1 MKQFVYCYNNTF
13 LAAPVAYIL
22 QQNSNVD
29 TEFCCNTEG
38 PDPYDL
44 IGEDPTV
51 NIVAPFVHAFIRAK
65 ESINDPESL
74 SKLNALLSTKT
85 FDVGVLG
92 TSYGV
97 WNIEEKW
104 EQKNINLISCQLAD
118 SEAEARLFFNVYMR
132 RGFKDWHD
140 IEEQFRRHCRDHH
153 YNDNEYKETIYKNNI
168 DFADKL
174 YFNNELLYKWQ
185 LEALF
190 HSSYKEIF
198 TLDRENEIRE
208 YLSKI
213 VVGNN
218 KLNTFRRTQE
228 CYHIPDIL
236 TMDLEKVCDYLGW
249 TVEEDMYREFKEFKN
264 YIETNIND

>member
-22 QQNSNVD
+22 QQNSIVD

-44 IGEDPTV
+44 IGDDPTV
-51 NIVAPFVHAFIRAK
+51 NIVAPFVHEFIRAIEPK
-65 ESINDPESL
+65 NDPESL

-104 EQKNINLISCQLAD
+104 EQKDINLISCQLAD
-118 SEAEARLFFNVYMR
+118 SAVEAKLFFNVYMR
-132 RGFKDWHD
+132 RGFMGWDD
-140 IEEQFRRHCRDHH
+140 VYEQFRRHCRDHH
-153 YNDNEYKETIYKNNI
+153 YNDEEYKKTLYRDNI
-168 DFADKL
+168 DFAEEL
-174 YFNNELLYKWQ
+174 YNKNELLYKWQ
-185 LEALF
+185 LETLF

-208 YLSKI
+208 YHRNI
-213 VVGNN
+213 VVENH
-218 KLNTFRRTQE
+218 KLNVFRRTQE
-228 CYHIPDIL
+228 CYHIADIL
-236 TMDLEKVCDYLGW
+236 TMDLEKICDYLGW
-249 TVEEDMYREFKEFKN
+249 KVEEDMYREFKEFKN